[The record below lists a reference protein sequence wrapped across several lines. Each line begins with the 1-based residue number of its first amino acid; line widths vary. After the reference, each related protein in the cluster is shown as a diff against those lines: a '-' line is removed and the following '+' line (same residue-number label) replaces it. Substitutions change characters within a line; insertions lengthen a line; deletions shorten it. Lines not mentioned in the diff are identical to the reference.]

1 MRYLRYAARYA
12 AIVGAFAL
20 LAGVAARPA
29 SAQVRVGI
37 GIGVGAPAYVAPAPV
52 CSYGYYGYAP
62 YRCAP
67 YGYYGPDYFVDGVFI
82 GAGPWY
88 HPREY
93 YYARPSY
100 YSRTYVYR
108 DYDRRWDRDRDDR
121 FRGRDF
127 REDRHDRDD
136 RFRGRDRDDR
146 SRDRDDRGF
155 RGNGHDN
162 GRHNGRR

>member
-1 MRYLRYAARYA
+1 VRYAAL
-12 AIVGAFAL
+12 VGAFAL

-37 GIGVGAPAYVAPAPV
+37 GIGVGAPVPVYVAPAPV
-52 CSYGYYGYAP
+52 CTYGYYGYAP

-67 YGYYGPDYFVDGVFI
+67 YGFYGPQYFVNGVFI

-100 YSRTYVYR
+100 YSHTYVYR
-108 DYDRRWDRDRDDR
+108 DYGRRVDRDDR
-121 FRGRDF
+121 FRGSDF
-127 REDRHDRDD
+127 REDRHDRND
-136 RFRGRDRDDR
+136 RFHGQDRDDR
-146 SRDRDDRGF
+146 SF
-155 RGNGHDN
+155 RGNGHGHVNGHDN
-162 GRHNGRR
+162 GQHNGRR